1 MTLLSPEQM
10 SAVDALIRSVAR
22 DIVLPRYRNLA
33 AHEVTE
39 KAADDFV
46 TIADHESEL
55 RLAEGLSAI
64 LPEALVIGEEACV
77 ADPAL
82 MDRFGEKLVWI
93 IDPIDGTGNFA
104 AGRPPFGIL
113 IALAA
118 DGETRA
124 GWLYDPLTG
133 RMCHALAGK
142 GAFIDGQ
149 RVQARESGMNPP
161 IAGISLLYL
170 DPGKRQ
176 AIIERARGGLNMVD
190 IPRCA
195 AEQYPRVVLGQNDL
209 ALFERTLPWDHAA
222 GALFV
227 TEAGGRALR
236 ADGLPYRV
244 DDPRTGLLAAASPR
258 LWDLGA
264 AVLFGS

>member
-1 MTLLSPEQM
+1 MTLLSPQQVT
-10 SAVDALIRSVAR
+10 AVDTLIRSVAR
-22 DIVLPRYRNLA
+22 DIVLPRYQNLA

-39 KAADDFV
+39 KAADDLV

-55 RLAEGLSAI
+55 RLAEGLSSI

-77 ADPAL
+77 ADPVL
-82 MDRFGEKLVWI
+82 MDRFGENLVWI

-118 DGETRA
+118 YGDTQA

-133 RMCHALAGK
+133 RMCQAMAGK
-142 GAFIDGQ
+142 GAYIDDQ
-149 RVQARESGMNPP
+149 PVQARESGATPP
-161 IAGISLLYL
+161 IAGISLLYV

-176 AIIERARGGLNMVD
+176 AIIERAQGVLDMVD

-222 GALFV
+222 GTLFL

-236 ADGLPYRV
+236 PDGSPYRV
-244 DDPRTGLLAAASPR
+244 DDPRKGLLAAASPR

-264 AVLFGS
+264 AVLFDD